1 VTPSGG
7 AAAPSLRRI
16 CFFGTYNREYTVTQ
30 LLLQA
35 CRGAGIEVIECHR
48 PLWEQTRHKQAA
60 YFGARSLLRLMVA
73 YVRQALALARAH
85 RALGTVPLYVVGF
98 NGQLDCLLLRWL
110 LRRQPAPIV
119 FAPLVTLT
127 ETLVD
132 DRAVF
137 DARSLRA
144 RLARWLDRASLTA
157 ATGVVIDAD
166 AHRQYL
172 IQTFGLRPER
182 VSTWYIG
189 ADASVFKPAP
199 ISDRR
204 GRVQVL
210 FYGSFLPLHGVQTIL
225 AAATLLRD
233 ESAIE
238 FRLVGDGPLH
248 ADSLAYVRNAG
259 LRQIDFHDWV
269 AFDALGELVAAADIC
284 LGVFGMTP
292 KARMVIPNKVFQ
304 AAIVG
309 RPIITADTPAVREV
323 FTHGETAWLCAPGDP
338 DALAHGI
345 RTLAGD
351 AGLRDRL
358 GRQAA
363 ALVAAR
369 FSAEAQGR
377 RLAEILS
384 RVAGEV

>member
-7 AAAPSLRRI
+7 AAAPSLRRV
-16 CFFGTYNREYTVTQ
+16 CFFGTYNREYTVTR

-35 CRGAGIEVIECHR
+35 CRGAGFEVVECHR
-48 PLWEQTRHKQAA
+48 PLWEQTLHKQAT
-60 YFGARSLLRLMVA
+60 YFGAGSLLRLMGA
-73 YVRQALALARAH
+73 YGRQALALGRAR

-98 NGQLDCLLLRWL
+98 NGQLDCLFLRWL

-144 RLARWLDRASLTA
+144 RLARWLDRASLSA
-157 ATGVVIDAD
+157 ATGVVIDAE

-172 IQTFGLRPER
+172 IRTFGLSPER

-199 ISDRR
+199 LAARR
-204 GRVQVL
+204 GRVHVL

-233 ESAIE
+233 ESGIE
-238 FRLVGDGPLH
+238 FMLVGDGPVR
-248 ADSLAYVRNAG
+248 AASLAYVRNAE
-259 LRQIDFHDWV
+259 LRQVAFHDWV
-269 AFDALGELVAAADIC
+269 AYDALGDMVGAADIC
-284 LGVFGMTP
+284 LGVFGVTP
-292 KARMVIPNKVFQ
+292 KAQMVIPNKVFQ
-304 AAIVG
+304 AAMVG
-309 RPIITADTPAVREV
+309 RPVITADTPAVREV
-323 FTHGETAWLCAPGDP
+323 FVHGETAWLCPAGDAE
-338 DALAHGI
+338 ALAHGI
-345 RTLAGD
+345 RTLAAD
-351 AGLRDRL
+351 VRLCERL

-363 ALVAAR
+363 ALVAER
-369 FSAEAQGR
+369 FSVEAQGR
-377 RLAEILS
+377 RLAAILS
-384 RVAGEV
+384 QAAGQV